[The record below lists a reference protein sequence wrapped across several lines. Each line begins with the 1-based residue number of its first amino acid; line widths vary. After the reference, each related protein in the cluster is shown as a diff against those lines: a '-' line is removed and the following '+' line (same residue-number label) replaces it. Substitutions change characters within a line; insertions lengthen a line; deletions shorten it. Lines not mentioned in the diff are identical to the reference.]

1 MSTIR
6 NHAVFRRIPFILILI
21 FLLRHRLSDDADV
34 SQDDSK
40 SRRNP
45 LDKTISKSTE
55 VLPDERMK
63 SAAMK
68 SPQSFSVSSNLMDCD
83 DSLGSL
89 ESVVPPTIGDELH
102 RLIKALSPAVLTD
115 QNVFL
120 GSEASSEFSK
130 QRGKVL
136 DFLRVSIKNYQ
147 TGYKSFSSSL
157 YICGGPG
164 TGKVCCISSS
174 SIVPILRFITRF
186 LSFFLSI
193 VDDYGQ

>member
-1 MSTIR
+1 VSTIHNR
-6 NHAVFRRIPFILILI
+6 AVFRRIPFILILI
-21 FLLRHRLSDDADV
+21 FLLRHRLSDDADF
-34 SQDDSK
+34 DSK

-45 LDKTISKSTE
+45 LEKAISKPTE
-55 VLPDERMK
+55 VFPDQQMK

-89 ESVVPPTIGDELH
+89 ESVVPPTIGDELQ

-147 TGYKSFSSSL
+147 TGKKSFSSSL

-164 TGKVCCISSS
+164 TGKVCCILSS
-174 SIVPILRFITRF
+174 SIVPILRFMTRF
-186 LSFFLSI
+186 RSFSFPS
-193 VDDYGQ
+193 